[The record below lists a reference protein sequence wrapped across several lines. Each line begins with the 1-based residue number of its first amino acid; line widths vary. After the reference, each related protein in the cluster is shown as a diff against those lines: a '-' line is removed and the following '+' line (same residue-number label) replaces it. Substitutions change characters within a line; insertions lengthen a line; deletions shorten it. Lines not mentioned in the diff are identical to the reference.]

1 MLIYEGAGE
10 SAKRAD
16 SSRKRVTACE
26 QSTIQY
32 EQTYQLLKSNLS
44 SLTVG
49 FDRIDG
55 SHNKD
60 NRLNIQR
67 IRVYSHL
74 TES

>member
-1 MLIYEGAGE
+1 MCESTNE

-16 SSRKRVTACE
+16 SGRKMIMACE
-26 QSTIQY
+26 QSTIRY
-32 EQTYQLLKSNLS
+32 EQTYKLLKSNLS

-49 FDRIDG
+49 FDRIDD

-60 NRLNIQR
+60 NRLNLSSEQI
-67 IRVYSHL
+67 YSHL